1 MEEENLVGKQV
12 GNFLITRLLGKG
24 GMGAVYLA
32 GHPRIGRQVAI
43 KVLSLALARNP
54 RALAR
59 FVTEAQLLTRI
70 KHPHIVEIY
79 DFGNLD
85 DGSLY
90 YIMEVLEGREL
101 RDLMR
106 EQPKRT
112 ARQIMPYLQQIC
124 GALQAAHD
132 QGIVHRDLKPENIF
146 VLDQQPVSLKILD
159 FGIAKLLEE
168 KQGPAMTAT
177 GMVVGS
183 PLVIAPEQAA
193 GEPDRIGTH
202 TDIYS
207 LGVILYWMLCGRPP
221 FIADAPGRLML
232 KHIKDE
238 PPPLLE
244 REPSVPEDV
253 AWVVHQC
260 LAKEP
265 KDRPSSARAVYSA
278 FASATAWDGELV
290 GATTEGE
297 APDDRP
303 TLMEDAC
310 NQPTVIR
317 DREPVGVDPNATT
330 MGGATGE
337 SDTEIVEL
345 GRRQARLRWLAL
357 AIAVTS
363 LLAVGITLLEA
374 GHPTRNRSAT
384 SAGAPPPAPR
394 TSPAS
399 SGEVSGETSAAP
411 VAKPAEVVVDA
422 SVAAAA
428 PDAGS
433 PAPAPE
439 VKVSGA
445 TPAAGKRPR
454 RRRKPG
460 ASRPGTPPVEEKAP
474 AKKVK
479 PRKIGEGT
487 MEVDL

>member
-1 MEEENLVGKQV
+1 MIEDNLLGKQV
-12 GNFLITRLLGKG
+12 GNFLITGLLGKG

-43 KVLSLALARNP
+43 KVLSPAVARHPNALG
-54 RALAR
+54 R
-59 FVTEAQLLTRI
+59 FVSEAQLLTRI
-70 KHPHIVEIY
+70 KHPNIIEIY

-90 YIMEVLEGREL
+90 YIMEVLHGSEL

-106 EQPKRT
+106 KQPKRD

-146 VLDQQPVSLKILD
+146 VLDQKPLLLKILD

-168 KQGPAMTAT
+168 KQGPVRTAT
-177 GMVVGS
+177 GTVVGS

-221 FIADAPGRLML
+221 FVADAPGRLMMM
-232 KHIKDE
+232 HIRDE

-265 KDRPSSARAVYSA
+265 EDRPKSARAVYAA
-278 FASATAWDGELV
+278 FASATAWDGKLV
-290 GATTEGE
+290 EANLDGE
-297 APDDRP
+297 VPDNTP
-303 TLMEDAC
+303 TLMEDKYS
-310 NQPTVIR
+310 QPTVV
-317 DREPVGVDPNATT
+317 PGSSQFDPDATT

-337 SDTEIVEL
+337 SQTEIVET
-345 GRRQARLRWLAL
+345 GRRQKRLRWLAL
-357 AIAVTS
+357 AIAMTS

-374 GHPTRNRSAT
+374 GPPAGNRPTRVG
-384 SAGAPPPAPR
+384 GAPPAKRRPPPAEPRQEPAP
-394 TSPAS
+394 P
-399 SGEVSGETSAAP
+399 VQPAAP
-411 VAKPAEVVVDA
+411 PVDA
-422 SVAAAA
+422 SVAVASQDATA
-428 PDAGS
+428 PDPSATVAS
-433 PAPAPE
+433 PAPVAR
-439 VKVSGA
+439 K
-445 TPAAGKRPR
+445 TTRKR
-454 RRRKPG
+454 RRTRG
-460 ASRPGTPPVEEKAP
+460 STPKQPPTVEEKAQP
-474 AKKVK
+474 KKVK
-479 PRKIGEGT
+479 PRKIGVGT